1 MNVGKALNI
10 AVPNEILCLQFAY
23 FPFYEHQPD
32 GLTNQLQEMVID
44 INREKTI
51 KLYQPLIYLE
61 DEIARIEVDAMGM
74 GK

>member
-1 MNVGKALNI
+1 MWICVYVI
-10 AVPNEILCLQFAY
+10 PI
-23 FPFYEHQPD
+23 FPHNEHQPD

-44 INREKTI
+44 INKEKTI